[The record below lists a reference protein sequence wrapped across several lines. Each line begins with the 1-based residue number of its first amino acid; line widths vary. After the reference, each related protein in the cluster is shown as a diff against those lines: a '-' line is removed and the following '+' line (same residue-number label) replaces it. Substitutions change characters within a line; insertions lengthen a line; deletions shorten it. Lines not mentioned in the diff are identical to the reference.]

1 MSIYMGGARMRGEQS
16 VDMRKLADQIK
27 QQEKEATE
35 GLGKRKFWDQFGDVA
50 KMGYNLL
57 TKSRMVNLGFLV
69 PGSRLAQLA
78 IGGVLDLLVDQ
89 ISQKDI
95 SAGDPEKIKEL
106 ETEWT
111 EGLAGESAS
120 SLEEVVESSEETL
133 TEGLLG
139 QVKSGL
145 KQYGASKV
153 GDLFKGKETPG
164 IEGDSTPPVTET
176 SKIKEFSPE
185 QLKRINKYKE
195 ENWNIFD
202 KTRGNILTEENTL
215 FSDWTQEELEASME
229 AAGLLKKDGGIV
241 PKYYG
246 GGIVNNGES
255 STISDYF
262 NMQGKSL
269 GGSNKHSLATMLGR
283 K

>member
-1 MSIYMGGARMRGEQS
+1 MGGARMRGEQS

-57 TKSRMVNLGFLV
+57 TKSGPLGFLV

-164 IEGDSTPPVTET
+164 VEGDPTPPVTET

-229 AAGLLKKDGGIV
+229 ATGLFKKDGGIV

-255 STISDYF
+255 PTISDYF